1 MSKSEKW
8 FYIPLQANA
17 ILQSTR
23 TESCPTPLA
32 LIVDHHVINNV
43 LKDLQC
49 RERELLSEVPLL
61 VHEKRREKN
70 VLTLCSPVPISVI
83 KAFIYF
89 LLYCPG

>member
-8 FYIPLQANA
+8 IYFPLRTKA

-23 TESCPTPLA
+23 TESCSTPRS

-49 RERELLSEVPLL
+49 RERELLSE
-61 VHEKRREKN
+61 E
-70 VLTLCSPVPISVI
+70 
-83 KAFIYF
+83 
-89 LLYCPG
+89 